1 MGSLP
6 TSPWRMIAIDVFWE
20 PAQRCASSLRYFHGF
35 PSQYVMING
44 KFDQP
49 DDLPGRQM
57 VEGKYTLAPLY
68 HVKVSSWVYL
78 YNLYIPIG
86 MVHHRVFFPVEPR
99 HGNFCGSSFWREDAS
114 DYGQKPALRG
124 ENTELIDPG
133 QTKYELTL

>member
-78 YNLYIPIG
+78 CIYAMYTYIPKE
-86 MVHHRVFFPVEPR
+86 MVHHGVFCQLNPDMVTSVGVVSGEKTPVITDRNPHLEVKTQ
-99 HGNFCGSSFWREDAS
+99 N
-114 DYGQKPALRG
+114 
-124 ENTELIDPG
+124 
-133 QTKYELTL
+133 